1 MSETVPVPVPPPIV
15 PVPVPFALPPSPYS
29 DVATFRSHYPEFSDT
44 TVYPDGRVQM
54 FLDTGSV
61 MFNPAKW
68 GYYLPM
74 AVELFTA
81 HMLALGQ
88 YAAVR
93 AAGGGAMAVPGLS
106 SGLMT
111 NKSVSKV
118 SVGYDVTTTAIEGA
132 GPWNYTIYGQ
142 QLMWFMSWIGA
153 GGFETLA
160 LTMPGLAGHV
170 TEWATGVMGL
180 WTH

>member
-1 MSETVPVPVPPPIV
+1 M
-15 PVPVPFALPPSPYS
+15 S
-29 DVATFRSHYPEFSDT
+29 DVAPAAAPIPPLPVSFTLPTSTYTDVPTFRTNFPAFADT
-44 TVYPDGRVQM
+44 TVYPDARVQ
-54 FLDTGSV
+54 FFIDTGSV
-61 MFNPAKW
+61 MFNPYKW

-93 AAGGGAMAVPGLS
+93 AAGNPAGAVPGLS

-132 GPWNYTIYGQ
+132 GPWNYTIFGQ
-142 QLMWFMSWIGA
+142 QLMWWMQLIGT
-153 GGFETLA
+153 GGYETLA
-160 LTMPGLAGHV
+160 MSTGGLPGMIVG
-170 TEWATGVMGL
+170 WATGVMGL